1 MRKILSSLI
10 VIALLIVCQSCSK
23 DDAKLLIGTWQR
35 TTSTFSYTVTL
46 TDEGTFTVDGPV
58 TTQGN
63 YWTSDDEL
71 TFIEPYCISTGKY
84 KYDIDGET
92 LTFSLIS
99 DDCDVRAV
107 VIVGEWKKK

>member
-1 MRKILSSLI
+1 MRKILLFLT
-10 VIALLIVCQSCSK
+10 VITPLIVCQSCSK
-23 DDAKLLIGTWQR
+23 DDAELLIGTWQR
-35 TTSTFSYTVTL
+35 TTSTFSYIVTL
-46 TDEGTFTVDGPV
+46 TDGGTFTVDGPV

-63 YWTSDDEL
+63 YSTSGDEL
-71 TFIEPYCISTGKY
+71 TFIEPFCISTGKY

-99 DDCDVRAV
+99 DDCDVRRV

>member
-1 MRKILSSLI
+1 MRKILLALT
-10 VIALLIVCQSCSK
+10 VITLQIVCQSCSK
-23 DDAKLLIGTWQR
+23 DDAELLIGTWQR
-35 TTSTFSYTVTL
+35 TTSTFSYIVTL
-46 TDEGTFTVDGPV
+46 TDQGTFTVDGPV

-63 YWTSDDEL
+63 YWTSDDQL

-99 DDCDVRAV
+99 DSCDVRHE